1 ADDDG
6 GGCGGRGLA
15 FRGRAAPGRR
25 SRVPWHRAAAAMAY
39 AYLFKYII
47 IGDTVLE
54 LVTWALRAAAA
65 LPGRP
70 GPGPGPAAGGRGRRF
85 DARSGDIAANNLVS
99 VGKSCLL
106 LQFTD
111 KRFQPVH
118 DLTIGVEFGARMI
131 TIDGKQI
138 KLQIWDTAGQESFR
152 SITRSYY
159 RGAAG
164 ALLVYDITRRDTF
177 NHLTTWLED
186 ARQHS
191 NSNMV
196 IMLIGNKSDLESR
209 REVKKE
215 EGEAFAREHGLI
227 FMETS
232 AKTASNVE
240 EDLDL
245 PNYAILH
252 GRGRL
257 AQWVETWAVGSDRS
271 LSSAYCLNLRTLWES

>member
-1 ADDDG
+1 M
-6 GGCGGRGLA
+6 
-15 FRGRAAPGRR
+15 
-25 SRVPWHRAAAAMAY
+25 SY

-47 IGDTVLE
+47 IGDT
-54 LVTWALRAAAA
+54 
-65 LPGRP
+65 G
-70 GPGPGPAAGGRGRRF
+70 
-85 DARSGDIAANNLVS
+85 

-131 TIDGKQI
+131 TIDAKQI

-191 NSNMV
+191 SSNMV
-196 IMLIGNKSDLESR
+196 IMLIGNKSDLEER
-209 REVKKE
+209 REVKRE
-215 EGEAFAREHGLI
+215 EGDAFAREHGLI

-232 AKTASNVE
+232 AKTAANVE
-240 EDLDL
+240 DAFIGTAKEIYQKIEEGVFDVNNEANGIKLG
-245 PNYAILH
+245 PQH
-252 GRGRL
+252 SS
-257 AQWVETWAVGSDRS
+257 SDRAGMGAGVGGS
-271 LSSAYCLNLRTLWES
+271 LHSGGCC